1 METKLIVFDM
11 DGTLYYI
18 GDLVLTNYN
27 IATSYLVEKYN
38 YTKEEAKKFFDENDI
53 YPYVTGKDK
62 STTQLFKTMGLN
74 INWWDEMRNERFD
87 PTEITLENAISQDTI
102 EQFMKRCPCV
112 LLTNNTM
119 TNVKLTLDRL
129 NISPD
134 AFDKIYCADDQGRNP
149 TKMNTMDK
157 IIKEYGVKPEE
168 TISIGDRYNIDG
180 LPMLKLGG
188 RAIIVKRPVES
199 FPEILKDFDN
209 FKTSEKYEYYDRI

>member
-38 YTKEEAKKFFDENDI
+38 YTKEEAKKLFDENDI

-74 INWWDEMRNERFD
+74 IDWWDEMRNERFD
-87 PTEITLENAISQDTI
+87 PTEISLENAIDQDTI
-102 EQFMKRCPCV
+102 EQFMKHCPCV